1 MMTPEAFRAIADAG
15 SKTLTPEEMNSV
27 CNYMRDLMITR
38 GFDLAEIHIESLDS
52 GWRMANDLGVYVQ

>member
-1 MMTPEAFRAIADAG
+1 MAIADAG

-27 CNYMRDLMITR
+27 CNYMRDLMVTR
-38 GFDLAEIHIESLDS
+38 GFDLSEIHIESLDS